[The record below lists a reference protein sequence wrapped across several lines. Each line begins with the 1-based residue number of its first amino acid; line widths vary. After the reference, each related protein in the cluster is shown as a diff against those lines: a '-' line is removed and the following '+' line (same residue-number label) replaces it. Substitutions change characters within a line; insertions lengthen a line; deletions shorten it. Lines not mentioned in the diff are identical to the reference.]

1 MSDAGQKTL
10 PVGQVNSLIGVR
22 LFLASEWWNWASKLE
37 KTWAS
42 DWRTEI
48 EEARRNETG
57 KKTDKW
63 SQKSGPNW
71 TARPLGRL
79 NFISLLHPPFWVY
92 NYSSISSSPG
102 NSSFGLTSSPTANLF
117 ASCVFE
123 LCRLWPSRFASF
135 ERLEWHPNG
144 TQIII
149 TIISLCSVAGLSWK
163 QFAENGWKRRFA
175 PMRDSRLYLCCFW
188 GSEKWVFR
196 FLFLSLFQSLSPI
209 SHVGGPSKAASI
221 LPPHLS
227 PVNQF
232 VIFAPLYIISA
243 FCIASLGGD
252 VKFQSMEN
260 AKCKANRVQEN
271 PLEIHHPLKGKQ
283 AIFRVAVALFIFLL
297 QIPSW
302 VEIWSARIVRL
313 TLRLEADSR
322 IIYPRGKWFS
332 PINLEVTP

>member
-196 FLFLSLFQSLSPI
+196 FLFLSLSFSLSRLYHTSEGRQKPLQFCLLTSRQSI
-209 SHVGGPSKAASI
+209 NLWYLLHFTLYPHSVLQVLGETWSSK
-221 LPPHLS
+221 
-227 PVNQF
+227 VWKMQ
-232 VIFAPLYIISA
+232 
-243 FCIASLGGD
+243 
-252 VKFQSMEN
+252 N
-260 AKCKANRVQEN
+260 AKPIECKK
-271 PLEIHHPLKGKQ
+271 IHSK
-283 AIFRVAVALFIFLL
+283 FI
-297 QIPSW
+297 I
-302 VEIWSARIVRL
+302 R
-313 TLRLEADSR
+313 
-322 IIYPRGKWFS
+322 
-332 PINLEVTP
+332 